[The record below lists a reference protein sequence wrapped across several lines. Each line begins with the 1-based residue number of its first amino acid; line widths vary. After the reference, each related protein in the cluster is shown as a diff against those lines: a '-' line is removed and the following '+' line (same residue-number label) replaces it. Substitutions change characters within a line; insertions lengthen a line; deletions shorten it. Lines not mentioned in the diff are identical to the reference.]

1 MKLEKPTLEDE
12 NINSF
17 NKLAILPFHLVS
29 SGVEN
34 GKNVAIIIII
44 MEKIS
49 ILIR

>member
-12 NINSF
+12 NIKF